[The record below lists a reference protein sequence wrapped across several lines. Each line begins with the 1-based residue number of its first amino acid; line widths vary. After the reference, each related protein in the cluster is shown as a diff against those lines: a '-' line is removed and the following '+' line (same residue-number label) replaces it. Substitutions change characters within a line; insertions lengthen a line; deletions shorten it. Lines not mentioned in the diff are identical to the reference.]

1 MKLTNGKKAIN
12 IQMMVWDSITDSGY
26 SPDWS
31 SDFFEAG
38 SLPYNADTDT
48 YTVSDINYCIEQA
61 NDWKNGVGDFYYDD
75 NEDISGREVFVEEF

>member
-48 YTVSDINYCIEQA
+48 YTVSDIDYCIEQA
-61 NDWKNGVGDFYYDD
+61 NDWKNGVGDFFD
-75 NEDISGREVFVEEF
+75 EDISGREVFVEEF